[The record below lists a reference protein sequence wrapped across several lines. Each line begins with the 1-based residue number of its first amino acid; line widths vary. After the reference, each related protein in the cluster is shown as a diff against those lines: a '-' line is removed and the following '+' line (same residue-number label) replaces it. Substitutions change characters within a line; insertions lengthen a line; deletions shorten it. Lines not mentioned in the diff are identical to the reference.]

1 MNKTTRYI
9 RKWQKKTDTKNAHR
23 IGKTVQ
29 IYYLSIMLFDKD
41 AESDDQTQ
49 VLIVAL
55 CSAPIALSLR
65 SW

>member
-1 MNKTTRYI
+1 MA
-9 RKWQKKTDTKNAHR
+9 KKTDTKNAHR

-41 AESDDQTQ
+41 AESDYQTQ